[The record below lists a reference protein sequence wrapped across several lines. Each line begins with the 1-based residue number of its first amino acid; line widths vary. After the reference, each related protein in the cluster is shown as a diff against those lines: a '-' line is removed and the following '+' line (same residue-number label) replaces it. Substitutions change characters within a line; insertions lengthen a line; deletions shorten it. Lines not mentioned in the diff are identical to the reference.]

1 MSNRSVGQ
9 DVEMRHGRGNNV
21 MHLGACVCVCVCVC
35 LCVCGGGGCV
45 CMAMVLPPCSIALC
59 AQ

>member
-21 MHLGACVCVCVCVC
+21 MHLVRVCVCVCVCVC
-35 LCVCGGGGCV
+35 VGGGGLCV
-45 CMAMVLPPCSIALC
+45 YGYGAATL
-59 AQ
+59 